1 MIAGTVFFFFFLETT
16 ALLGDILIKVSNN
29 LCVCVCNIAVVLT
42 LLMCFC
48 NGHLLARLEAQ
59 HHCYM

>member
-29 LCVCVCNIAVVLT
+29 LCVCVCVQHCSSFNFADVL
-42 LLMCFC
+42 L
-48 NGHLLARLEAQ
+48 
-59 HHCYM
+59 